1 MVLHSL
7 FEAENGCSEHFFSAV
22 SHPGYSFAAEAE
34 SLLSEY
40 DHQTAEFG
48 CSVRTE
54 FLLRFHLSDVSNQ
67 APVLRGML
75 AGRHSFISI
84 VGQPPAE
91 GARLALE
98 AWHVNPMEKTALSNH
113 SFCFRFRN
121 YEAVLSEGENPE
133 AKDSFS
139 QTADE
144 FLSLEKILAGHS
156 GSVADNAIRT
166 WLYCRD
172 VDNNYAGLVRARNEY
187 FTKIGLT
194 RDTHFIAS
202 TGIEGQAEVPSR
214 LVTMDSLSFI
224 GLEPGQ
230 QIYLS
235 APEMLSPTA
244 LYGVSFERGTRLV
257 FGDRSHYYISGTAS
271 IDKHGKVVHPG
282 DVRLQTVRMLD
293 NVEAL
298 LHSSGGSIC
307 DLKCATVYLRDSADA
322 EAVRGEFA
330 QRLPAALPLVI
341 LRAPV
346 CRTAWL
352 VEMEAIGINSC
363 GNDSLKKLL

>member
-22 SHPGYSFAAEAE
+22 SQPGYDFTAEAE
-34 SLLSEY
+34 SLLAEY
-40 DHQTAEFG
+40 DRQTAGYG

-54 FLLRFHLSDVSNQ
+54 FLLRFHLSDISNQ
-67 APVLRGML
+67 APVLRRFL
-75 AGRHSFISI
+75 AGRNSFISM

-98 AWHVNPMEKTALSNH
+98 AWHITPLEKTALSGN
-113 SFCFRFRN
+113 SFRFRFRN
-121 YEAVLSEGENPE
+121 YEAFLTEGENPDS
-133 AKDSFS
+133 KGSFS

-144 FLSLEKILAGHS
+144 FLSLEKILAGH
-156 GSVADNAIRT
+156 GGCVADNTVRT

-172 VDNNYAGLVRARNEY
+172 VDNNYTGLVQARNEY
-187 FTKIGLT
+187 FAKIGLT
-194 RDTHFIAS
+194 AETHFIAS
-202 TGIEGQAEVPSR
+202 TGIEGQSEFPSR
-214 LVTMDSLSFI
+214 LVTMDSLSFT

-230 QIYLS
+230 QIFLS

-244 LYGVSFERGTRLV
+244 LYGVSFERATRLV

-271 IDKHGKVVHPG
+271 IDRHGKVVHPG
-282 DVRLQTVRMLD
+282 DVRRQTVRMLD

-298 LHSSGGSIC
+298 LHSSGGGLS

-322 EAVRGEFA
+322 AAVRNELAG
-330 QRLPAALPLVI
+330 RLPAALPLVV

-352 VEMEAIGINSC
+352 VEMEAVGVNPC
-363 GNDSLKKLL
+363 GKSSLKNLL